1 MVDNS
6 YEKETEINQINQ
18 DDKLDQKGFWRKVKR
33 FAQMAGQQVL
43 EKALIL
49 YYVYQS
55 DQIQKRYKVMIV
67 GALGYFITTL
77 DAVPDIMPM
86 VGFADD
92 LGILMAIAGAVAS
105 WVSPDIQQKVDDKLA
120 QLFSKESN
128 DQQNNETLEIDEGSK
143 LERK

>member
-1 MVDNS
+1 
-6 YEKETEINQINQ
+6 
-18 DDKLDQKGFWRKVKR
+18 
-33 FAQMAGQQVL
+33 
-43 EKALIL
+43 
-49 YYVYQS
+49 
-55 DQIQKRYKVMIV
+55 MIV